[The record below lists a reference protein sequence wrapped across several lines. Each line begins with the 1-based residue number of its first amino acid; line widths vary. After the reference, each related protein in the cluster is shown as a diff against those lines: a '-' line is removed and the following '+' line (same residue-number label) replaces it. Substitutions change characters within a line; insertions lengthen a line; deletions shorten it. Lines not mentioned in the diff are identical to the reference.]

1 MLRKAS
7 NGSEPLEFKNPINA
21 KRLISAVT
29 WQVAEAEGGSNKRL
43 DILQADEVTYR
54 RATVVGYGYGG
65 VVQVKY
71 EDEPES
77 AVSWLDL
84 TKEQYRWV
92 V

>member
-1 MLRKAS
+1 M
-7 NGSEPLEFKNPINA
+7 
-21 KRLISAVT
+21 
-29 WQVAEAEGGSNKRL
+29 
-43 DILQADEVTYR
+43 TYR

-71 EDEPES
+71 EDEPDD
-77 AVSWLDL
+77 AATSWLDL